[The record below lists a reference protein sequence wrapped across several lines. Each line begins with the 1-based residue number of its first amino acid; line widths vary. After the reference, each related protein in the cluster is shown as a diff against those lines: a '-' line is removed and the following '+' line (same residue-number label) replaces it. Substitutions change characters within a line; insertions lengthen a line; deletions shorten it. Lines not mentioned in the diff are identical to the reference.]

1 MFEISGETQAFMTT
15 RWADYCRADNDNDRR
30 RHWDNNNR
38 LSCGWTV
45 NKCWRQNGLTT
56 CILNGAVQTEAV
68 VEWTDW
74 AEIVLLTTWS
84 LVHTN

>member
-1 MFEISGETQAFMTT
+1 MT
-15 RWADYCRADNDNDRR
+15 ADDTV
-30 RHWDNNNR
+30 DNNNR

-68 VEWTDW
+68 AEWTDW

-84 LVHTN
+84 LVHTNQRCIDRHIQRQVS